1 MKRSLIVVAAL
12 CLVTLAG
19 CKARQAPGVDGDQG
33 GGAVGN
39 AQQNKPAQ
47 ATPAPGDGPSVA
59 PGPVVDPTEID
70 SDLGDVD
77 TMLNDTDGELSGA
90 DETPPDQD

>member
-1 MKRSLIVVAAL
+1 MIVVAAL

-39 AQQNKPAQ
+39 AQQNKPAK
-47 ATPAPGDGPSVA
+47 ATPAPGQQAGAPSGA

-77 TMLNDTDGELSGA
+77 NLLSDTDGELSGA